1 MLTNS
6 RNSKILAV
14 ALTVLFS
21 VSAADKQEQ
30 LTSDQEYA
38 IQVSL
43 VC

>member
-1 MLTNS
+1 
-6 RNSKILAV
+6 
-14 ALTVLFS
+14 